1 VYHVL
6 LYDVVD
12 DYLTRRVPLREA
24 HLRLVR
30 EAHGRGELALAGA
43 YGDPVEGALLVF
55 PSSEPAVVE
64 RFVASD
70 PYVREGLV
78 TRWRVLP
85 WHEVLTED

>member
-43 YGDPVEGALLVF
+43 YGDPVVGALLVF
-55 PSSEPAVVE
+55 HSSEPAVVE